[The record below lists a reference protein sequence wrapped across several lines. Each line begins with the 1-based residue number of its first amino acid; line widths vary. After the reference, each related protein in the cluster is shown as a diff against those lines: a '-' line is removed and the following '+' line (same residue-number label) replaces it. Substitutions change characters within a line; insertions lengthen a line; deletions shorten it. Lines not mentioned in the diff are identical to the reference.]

1 MTAALMT
8 AVLVAV
14 VLVAV
19 ALVTVALVAAV
30 LVAVATLV
38 GVGAARVASVT
49 GRVADTDCP
58 VIRSLK
64 AGLAIAAVSASA

>member
-1 MTAALMT
+1 MALVLVALSLMT
-8 AVLVAV
+8 AVLV
-14 VLVAV
+14 
-19 ALVTVALVAAV
+19 TAV